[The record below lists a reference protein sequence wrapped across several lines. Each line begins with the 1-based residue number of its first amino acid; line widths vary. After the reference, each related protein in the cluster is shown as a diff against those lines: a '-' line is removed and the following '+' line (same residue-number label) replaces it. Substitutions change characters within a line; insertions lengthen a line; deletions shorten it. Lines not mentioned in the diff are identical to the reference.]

1 MRIPRK
7 NAQKCAWIGD
17 NFATQCRH
25 LAASLGRK
33 IRPRLARS
41 TTLPNASHPGI
52 ASRETGDVREFLR
65 QSPQPVQRPPG
76 SVPSGDSSSPD
87 RAPVRPGLI
96 HHRSI
101 RTKLLFGVVTL
112 SAMSVI
118 LGVTGLLG
126 FYRYKSLAAAISTRA
141 TELPLATRLSR
152 YASTAESANQR
163 LCRYLSQTHQGMIDS
178 SVLAPSALQLERT
191 LFDQTMVNLSLVADQ
206 YGDRIGP
213 LGRSSEVANLEG
225 AGGVLI
231 DTEAQRQSLRDI
243 KETIDEIEC
252 LRLNPRSVVTYAGRD
267 QNDLSAPLRRL
278 VSLSQEHLALM
289 HGQMAH
295 FSDHVKG
302 QHQAGFAIACVV
314 LTVALAT
321 TVTMIWF
328 FRNTV
333 IAPFRTLVDGSRLV
347 AGGQFG
353 HRIDL
358 GTGDELGELAEAMN
372 QMADNLVQAWR
383 KQSEMCNELDLQV
396 RQRSREVIRNEQLAG
411 VGFLAAGVA
420 HEINNPMA
428 TIAWS
433 AEALESRINDLM
445 MIPPAQRYLDEEM
458 TATLQENLHRIQSE
472 AFRCKSITEKML
484 DFSRLGNVER
494 SATEMGSLV
503 RDVADMVGTVGKYR
517 CKQLQ
522 VHCPAEGDV
531 FAYAN
536 PSEIRQVVLNLI
548 TNAMECVS
556 SDGRVDVYVEQVD
569 TTAVIRVIDD
579 GCGMSEEVRSHVFEP
594 FYTRRRDGTGTG
606 LGLSISS
613 RIVSQ
618 HGGSLDADSEGED
631 CGSQFVLTLPS
642 EPITEDDQNHS
653 HPSTKYKYV
662 PAEAA

>member
-1 MRIPRK
+1 MRMLRK
-7 NAQKCAWIGD
+7 TLEKCERIRGIVAGQL
-17 NFATQCRH
+17 FRFRPGAGGP
-25 LAASLGRK
+25 LGRTAGDATLFGHRSSGGTS
-33 IRPRLARS
+33 RPQ
-41 TTLPNASHPGI
+41 TK
-52 ASRETGDVREFLR
+52 VRERASSTRL
-65 QSPQPVQRPPG
+65 SARPAP
-76 SVPSGDSSSPD
+76 PD
-87 RAPVRPGLI
+87 RPSVRPGLI
-96 HHRSI
+96 QNRSI

-118 LGVTGLLG
+118 LGGTGLFG

-206 YGDRIGP
+206 YGDRIG
-213 LGRSSEVANLEG
+213 LLDETALDRSVDG
-225 AGGVLI
+225 AGGMLI
-231 DTEAQRQSLRDI
+231 DTEAQRQSLQEI
-243 KETIDEIEC
+243 IVTIEEIEC
-252 LRLNPRSVVTYAGRD
+252 LRLDPRSVVTYAGRD
-267 QNDLSAPLRRL
+267 QNDLTVPLRHL
-278 VSLSQEHLALM
+278 VVLSQEHLALM
-289 HGQMAH
+289 HGQMAD

-321 TVTMIWF
+321 TVMMIWF
-328 FRNTV
+328 FRTTV

-347 AGGQFG
+347 AGGQFN

-372 QMADNLVQAWR
+372 QMADNFLDAMNKTNQL
-383 KQSEMCNELDLQV
+383 CDDLDLQV
-396 RQRSREVIRNEQLAG
+396 QQRSREVIRNEQLAG
-411 VGFLAAGVA
+411 VGFLAAGFA

-445 MIPPAQRYLDEEM
+445 MVAPAERHLDEEM
-458 TATLQENLHRIQSE
+458 TATLQENLQRIQSE

-494 SATEMGSLV
+494 SSTEMGSLV
-503 RDVADMVGTVGKYR
+503 RDVADMVRTVGKYR

-522 VHCPAEGDV
+522 VHCPGAGDV

-536 PSEIRQVVLNLI
+536 PSETRQVVLNLI

-556 SDGRVDVYVEQVD
+556 REGRVDVYVEQVD
-569 TTAVIRVIDD
+569 GTAVVRVVDN
-579 GCGMSEEVRSHVFEP
+579 GCGMSEDVRSHVFEP

-618 HGGSLDADSEGED
+618 HGGSLDAESKGEGFGSE
-631 CGSQFVLTLPS
+631 FILTLPS
-642 EPITEDDQNHS
+642 EPITEDNQNQS

-662 PAEAA
+662 SAEAA